1 MGSCSV
7 ESMVSQMS
15 RTVAAANRC
24 LVALMEKRGVRG
36 IAPSHGDILMQL
48 FSKGSLPMA
57 GIAAAIDKDP
67 STVTA
72 LVKKLIDAGYVEKSK
87 NAADRR
93 VIEVRLTEAGR
104 ALERD
109 FSSVSRDLVA
119 VQMRGVSEEEC
130 ASASAVL
137 ERIRA
142 NFAEAV
148 DEITL
153 ERMSL

>member
-1 MGSCSV
+1 MGSYAV
-7 ESMVSQMS
+7 ESLVSQMS

-24 LVALMEKRGVRG
+24 LVSLMEKRGVHG

-48 FSKGSLPMA
+48 FAKGSLPMA
-57 GIAAAIDKDP
+57 GIAAAIEKDP

-72 LVKKLIDAGYVEKSK
+72 LVKKLIDVGYVETSK

-93 VIEVRLTEAGR
+93 VTEVRLTEAGR

-109 FSSVSRDLVA
+109 FAAVSRDLLA
-119 VQMRGVSEEEC
+119 VQMRGVTEEEC
-130 ASASAVL
+130 ASVSEVL

-142 NFAEAV
+142 NFIEAV
-148 DEITL
+148 DDIA
-153 ERMSL
+153 